1 MKAVLVCICACEY
14 VCMCVCPCMYDG
26 TKVVVGRQKVPDR
39 RNNIFKVPG
48 EREPTSVLAT
58 ANKLLYETQELK
70 RLYIRQR

>member
-1 MKAVLVCICACEY
+1 
-14 VCMCVCPCMYDG
+14 MYDG